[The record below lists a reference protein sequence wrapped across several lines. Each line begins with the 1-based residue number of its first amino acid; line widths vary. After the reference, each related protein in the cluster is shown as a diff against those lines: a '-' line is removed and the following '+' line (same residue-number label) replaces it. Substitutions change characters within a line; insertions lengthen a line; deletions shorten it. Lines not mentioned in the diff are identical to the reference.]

1 MTQNISPRN
10 TTPCDSPLKVVDF
23 RPFIDGSDK
32 QGVAD
37 AIVESFK
44 TTGFVYLI
52 NHTLPDKKVATV
64 YEWVLISRDGLLI
77 SNTCLLT

>member
-1 MTQNISPRN
+1 VI
-10 TTPCDSPLKVVDF
+10 DF

-64 YEWVLISRDGLLI
+64 YEWVLMISRDGDI
-77 SNTCLLT
+77 